1 MSTDIFIRSW
11 SRLAN
16 FFDFSEDK
24 RKLINQ
30 LLQAYEQPQRYYHTL
45 QHLGECLQ
53 WLEAVYQDLQNPSTV
68 ELALWF
74 HDVIYEPTAKDNEER
89 SADLFCTLFENHLSP
104 ELVQQVCYWI
114 LCTKK
119 HQSTTDHDLKIL
131 LDIDLAI
138 LGASSARF
146 FEYEIQIQHEYSWVD
161 FSTYRSKRAQILN
174 EFYQQTPLYQT
185 HFFQDKLEQQA
196 KQNLENYLKI
206 LRV

>member
-1 MSTDIFIRSW
+1 M
-11 SRLAN
+11 
-16 FFDFSEDK
+16 
-24 RKLINQ
+24 
-30 LLQAYEQPQRYYHTL
+30 
-45 QHLGECLQ
+45 
-53 WLEAVYQDLQNPSTV
+53 
-68 ELALWF
+68 
-74 HDVIYEPTAKDNEER
+74 
-89 SADLFCTLFENHLSP
+89 
-104 ELVQQVCYWI
+104 
-114 LCTKK
+114 
-119 HQSTTDHDLKIL
+119 